1 MALTYVSISFVTT
14 LIFSSNLANG
24 STVAS
29 DATIKSGGTG
39 TSINVQGPLLTFNLV
54 VKFFSKF

>member
-1 MALTYVSISFVTT
+1 MALTYVSIPFVTT

-24 STVAS
+24 SMVAS

-39 TSINVQGPLLTFNLV
+39 TSINVQGPLLTLNLV
-54 VKFFSKF
+54 VKLFSKF